1 MSSAPALREAAAHE
15 ARLSQ
20 RLLVRDEQAL
30 RSLDARHAKSLLALI
45 SRMVAGAARVKAHK
59 TGVACLVPLADGD
72 VLNAGLA
79 AAPRLWPGPKN
90 LPAAGEPPVPLP
102 APRAAAGRHTP
113 HWAVKCHTGRKAFA
127 TLKIA
132 QGVPRFRVVM
142 TTGHQTAA
150 SFSHYPGVSEAGLVA
165 WYWRKTARRA
175 A

>member
-1 MSSAPALREAAAHE
+1 MPASRLRPDSGPDPKTCLPRVNHPYLYLPHGR
-15 ARLSQ
+15 RL
-20 RLLVRDEQAL
+20 
-30 RSLDARHAKSLLALI
+30 
-45 SRMVAGAARVKAHK
+45 AGI
-59 TGVACLVPLADGD
+59 T
-72 VLNAGLA
+72 
-79 AAPRLWPGPKN
+79 
-90 LPAAGEPPVPLP
+90 
-102 APRAAAGRHTP
+102 

-150 SFSHYPGVSEAGLVA
+150 SFTHYPSVSEAGLVA